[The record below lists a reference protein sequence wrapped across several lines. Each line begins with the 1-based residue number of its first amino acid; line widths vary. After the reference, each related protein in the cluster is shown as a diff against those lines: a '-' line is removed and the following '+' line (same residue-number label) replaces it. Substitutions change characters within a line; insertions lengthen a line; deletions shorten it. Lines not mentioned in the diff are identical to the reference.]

1 MPGVSKKRKHSQLA
15 RTRTINPYRRPRNAM
30 VSVPRAKIGFPQ
42 SMRTKLRYATRVEF
56 VPTGTTVVSKTFLA
70 NGLFDPDTTVGGHQ
84 PRGFDEFMAAYT
96 TFTVQGSRASC
107 SFMYEGYDGP
117 SVIAAPGNL
126 VKTVTTGDGQPALTP
141 MICGLHK
148 GVDAIGSGTG
158 QEQIEKD
165 RTTWSF
171 INGQT
176 RHATLR
182 QKLSV
187 ADFYGKHALTGAE
200 GYTGSDAADP
210 TEQVYWS
217 VWCGRVSDD
226 YPQEQT
232 KVVGYLVIEYDVVF
246 TEPKSLTKS

>member
-1 MPGVSKKRKHSQLA
+1 
-15 RTRTINPYRRPRNAM
+15 M

-70 NGLFDPDTTVGGHQ
+70 NGLYDPDTTVGGHQ
-84 PRGFDEFMAAYT
+84 PRGFDEFMAAYE
-96 TFTVQGSRASC
+96 TFTVQSSKCSC

-117 SVIAAPGNL
+117 SVISSPGNL
-126 VKTVTTGDGQPALTP
+126 VKSVSTGDNQPALTP
-141 MICGLHK
+141 MICGMHK
-148 GVDAIGSGTG
+148 GVDAIGAGTG

-165 RTTWSF
+165 RTVWTF

-176 RHATLR
+176 QHKTLR
-182 QKLSV
+182 QSLQVS
-187 ADFYGKHALTGAE
+187 DFYGKHALTGAE
-200 GYTGSDAADP
+200 GYTGNDSADP
-210 TEQVYWS
+210 TEQVFFS

-232 KVVGYLVIEYDVVF
+232 KVVGYCVIEYDVIF
-246 TEPKSLTKS
+246 TEPKSLAKS